1 MSFRIVSR
9 GWSKLI
15 SDAISQ
21 DTKTL
26 QIVCPYITEVRA
38 LEPLLA
44 SKPGS
49 IKVVTRFNL
58 NDFASG
64 ASDINALRRLLD
76 ARGEVRGVRNLHA
89 KLYLFGSSRAIIT
102 SANLTTSG
110 LEKNHELGIVT
121 DSSCDIK
128 TCQDYFDK
136 LWEFGQELGPNDLD
150 RWSTTLKQHME
161 KVKGLPGADQ
171 LKDHGRKVD
180 PVNLPGSEEFSI
192 ESQQSITLSQIDAI
206 LFKSD
211 AGRTK
216 NTGKFTVKFA
226 DGKDREISYSSHQNA
241 LEKFLRELSQNWQ
254 NGELLQKI
262 MNDGYK
268 MKNKPFLA
276 TKIADVYWGPAH
288 QRQGICKP
296 REMDGTGNT
305 RWWVSQDTGSP
316 TKLKFIKR
324 TAEIAKVNLDFD
336 SDSQYGF

>member
-26 QIVCPYITEVRA
+26 QIVCPYITDGA
-38 LEPLLA
+38 IEPLLTLTL
-44 SKPGS
+44 GS

-58 NDFASG
+58 NDLASG

-76 ARGEVRGVRNLHA
+76 ASGEVRGVRNLHA

-136 LWEFGQELGPNDLD
+136 LWESGQELGPNDLD

-171 LKDHGRKVD
+171 LKDYGKEVD
-180 PVNLPGSEEFSI
+180 SVCLPGSEAISMKN
-192 ESQQSITLSQIDAI
+192 QQPTPLSQIDTI
-206 LFKSD
+206 SFKPD
-211 AGRTK
+211 VGRTN
-216 NTGKFTVKFA
+216 NTGKFTVKFTY
-226 DGKDREISYSSHQNA
+226 GKDREFSYNSHQDA
-241 LEKFLRELSQNWQ
+241 LEQILRELTQNWQ

-268 MKNKPFLA
+268 MRNKPFLA
-276 TKIADVYWGPAH
+276 TKRADVYWGPAH

-296 REMDGTGNT
+296 KKMGGTGNT